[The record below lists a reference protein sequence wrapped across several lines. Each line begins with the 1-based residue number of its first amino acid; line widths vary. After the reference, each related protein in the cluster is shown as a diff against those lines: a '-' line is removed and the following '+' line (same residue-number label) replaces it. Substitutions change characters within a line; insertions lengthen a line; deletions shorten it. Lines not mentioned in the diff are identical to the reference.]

1 MNKKALILI
10 LNSFQDLE
18 EIYPYHRVRENDL
31 EVDIMSNKKEKIFG
45 VLVALMEYII

>member
-31 EVDIMSNKKEKIFG
+31 EVDIMSNKKKIFG

>member
-31 EVDIMSNKKEKIFG
+31 EVDIMSNKIERIFG
-45 VLVALMEYII
+45 ILVV